1 MPELPEVETI
11 KTAIAQRIGSARIEN
26 VAIYNRK
33 LREYIPEDIEA
44 KITGA
49 STIDYKRMAKYIV
62 MFLDNDLCL
71 LWHMGMSG
79 KIKLSNE
86 IPEREKHDHIVIQT
100 SNGVITYNDPRRFG
114 LFTYCNTN
122 NLMKHRLLS
131 HVGVE
136 PFSKDLTTEYLDIL
150 VDLPGGEVHNPKPV
164 YFKKGSNSYVAYI
177 FTKIEY
183 GQTAGY
189 RVSDLIYPGDLVAN
203 AGESITSV
211 LDKIRNMLTEFEY
224 FYDLDGHFVFQKKQ
238 SFIAT
243 MWSSGEDANSIGQ
256 VEQSK
261 ARNTANAYIFKDNQI
276 ITAMSNNPNLMNL
289 RNDYSI
295 WGERTSTSGTA
306 IPIHLRFAI
315 DTKPKSYKSI
325 NIDENDMAA
334 KGQITVYNEKYKVKV
349 PTTQKSIEYSTSKG

>member
-11 KTAIAQRIGSARIEN
+11 KTAIAQRIGSVRIEN

-49 STIDYKRMAKYIV
+49 SIIDYKRMAKYIV

-100 SNGVITYNDPRRFG
+100 SNGIITYNDPRRFG

-136 PFSKDLTTEYLDIL
+136 PFSKDLTAEYLYKHLQKRKNAIKPTLLDQKIVVGIGNIYASEILYESGISPLRAANRISLKECSVL
-150 VDLPGGEVHNPKPV
+150 VDNIKKVLQKAIDAGGSTLRDYKKP
-164 YFKKGSNSYVAYI
+164 
-177 FTKIEY
+177 
-183 GQTAGY
+183 
-189 RVSDLIYPGDLVAN
+189 DGDL
-203 AGESITSV
+203 GYFQ
-211 LDKIRNMLTEFEY
+211 NM
-224 FYDLDGHFVFQKKQ
+224 HC
-238 SFIAT
+238 
-243 MWSSGEDANSIGQ
+243 
-256 VEQSK
+256 
-261 ARNTANAYIFKDNQI
+261 
-276 ITAMSNNPNLMNL
+276 
-289 RNDYSI
+289 
-295 WGERTSTSGTA
+295 
-306 IPIHLRFAI
+306 
-315 DTKPKSYKSI
+315 
-325 NIDENDMAA
+325 
-334 KGQITVYNEKYKVKV
+334 VYNKTGQRCPLCTCNIEKTGGIKKLVQAGRSTFYCERL
-349 PTTQKSIEYSTSKG
+349 QK